1 MRSARERTS
10 KHELRNRASSE
21 PNLTDHAFTTR
32 QLADLRLPGAP
43 SSAEGWRGIALSE
56 GWLCLEHPG
65 RGRGGVRRQ
74 YVPPQPLLKL
84 ILRHLRGE
92 PVSEEDV
99 RAARA
104 RVVTRLNTGHMQSSA
119 VADDSGRP
127 PYQTH
132 ASGADQAL
140 ERELTL
146 RLGLLTHEADWLPCD
161 LDLAARSALALR
173 AYAALDGACGNEAAL
188 AAIATR
194 PGVLELALQLA
205 WEAGQ
210 NRVER

>member
-1 MRSARERTS
+1 MEVQALRLDN
-10 KHELRNRASSE
+10 KPFELRTNHD
-21 PNLTDHAFTTR
+21 LTDHAFTTR

-65 RGRGGVRRQ
+65 RGRGGIRRQ
-74 YVPPQPLLKL
+74 YVPPQPLLRL

-104 RVVTRLNTGHMQSSA
+104 RVVTRLNTGSA
-119 VADDSGRP
+119 QAGGVADDSGRQH
-127 PYQTH
+127 YQAH
-132 ASGADQAL
+132 ASGADQAV

-146 RLGLLTHEADWLPCD
+146 RLGLLTHETDWLPDD

-173 AYAALDGACGNEAAL
+173 AYAALDGACGDEAAL
-188 AAIATR
+188 AAIAAR
-194 PGVLELALQLA
+194 PTALELALRLA
-205 WEAGQ
+205 WEASRNGA
-210 NRVER
+210 ER